1 MDLKQR
7 WSRFIA
13 HVAFLKWT
21 FLGIKL
27 GFWLGF
33 AAIAIAVYVGLRTA
47 QRILAK
53 RLAGLAARTE
63 TRLDDLVVGL
73 LRKTHP
79 LFLAL
84 LGLYAGSPMLQLRS
98 RGNAKF
104 AAALAIGF
112 FIQLG
117 LWGDQVVGFVARD
130 ITERRRA
137 EDPGAITTLGAFT
150 FIVRVA
156 LWSLVA
162 LLVLGALKVN
172 ITTLIA
178 GLGVG
183 GVAVAL
189 AVQNILGD
197 LFASL
202 SILLDKPFAVGHFI
216 VVDNLAGTVEH
227 VGIKSTR
234 VRSLSGEEIVVS
246 NGDLLKSRIHNYRK
260 LYERRIL
267 FGFGT
272 VYDTPYEKLVAIPK
286 MVREIIEAVPRTRFD
301 RAHFKEYGDSSLNFE
316 VVYYV
321 LDPDYNLYMDIQQ
334 QINFALFKRFEE
346 EHIDFAFPTRTLH
359 VASVPAP
366 APRHAGLQAA
376 GEPLGKEGADKS
388 K

>member
-1 MDLKQR
+1 MDLKRR
-7 WSRFIA
+7 WGSLVA

-27 GFWLGF
+27 GAWLGF
-33 AAIAIAVYVGLRTA
+33 VLIAVVVYVALRTA
-47 QRILAK
+47 QRVLVSRLARLAK
-53 RLAGLAARTE
+53 RTQ
-63 TRLDDLVVGL
+63 TRVDDLVGNL
-73 LRKTHP
+73 LRKTHW

-84 LGLYAGSPMLQLRS
+84 IAIYAGTPMLQLRS
-98 RGNAKF
+98 GTSEKF
-104 AAALAIGF
+104 YIALAVAF

-117 LWGDQVVGFVARD
+117 LWGDQVVRFVASD
-130 ITERRRA
+130 VTERRRT
-137 EDPGAITTLGAFT
+137 EDPAAATTLSAFT
-150 FIVRVA
+150 FVLRLA

-202 SILLDKPFAVGHFI
+202 SILLDRPFAIGHFI

-234 VRSLSGEEIVVS
+234 VRSLSGEEIVLS
-246 NGDLLKSRIHNYRK
+246 NSDLLKSRIHNYRK

-267 FGFGT
+267 FSFGV
-272 VYDTPYEKLVAIPK
+272 VYDTPYEKLAAIPK
-286 MVREIIEAVPRTRFD
+286 MVREIIEAVERTRFD
-301 RAHFKEYGDSSLNFE
+301 RTHFKEYGDSSLNFE

-334 QINFALFKRFEE
+334 KINLALFKRFQD
-346 EHIDFAFPTRTLH
+346 EHIDFAFPTRTLY
-359 VASVPAP
+359 VANAP
-366 APRHAGLQAA
+366 EAPSGHAKVQAA
-376 GEPLGKEGADKS
+376 GEPLGDRSAGKS